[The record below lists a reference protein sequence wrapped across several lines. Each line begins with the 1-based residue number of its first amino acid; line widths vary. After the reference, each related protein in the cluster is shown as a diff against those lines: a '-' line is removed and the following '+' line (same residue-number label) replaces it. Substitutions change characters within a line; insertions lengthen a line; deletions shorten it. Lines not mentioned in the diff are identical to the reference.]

1 MAFDQNSYQ
10 PKYQKQNYDRLIALV
25 PKGKGEEVKAFAET
39 KGISVSRLIID
50 ALEELYKLD
59 LSRRNGG

>member
-10 PKYQKQNYDRLIALV
+10 PEYQKRTYDRLVALV
-25 PKGKGEEVKAFAET
+25 PKGRGKEVKAFADA

-59 LSRRNGG
+59 LSKADGE